1 MRGIVA
7 DQFER
12 AWIVAG
18 EKLDLGVVLDRI
30 GEVGKLAVE
39 RHRDRALGKRRRN
52 AFGNIQATN
61 IWRVLPTRAVG
72 KGQRDHHSLLLI
84 TRCLRCGVSGK
95 SLSLVFYRCS
105 QSRLFALFR
114 LCGWPSIDP
123 PTIAVA
129 DIGPRRPGTSR
140 AGSFVYYPRGNFVEP
155 RRGLFTAKRAAS
167 GYRLLTNKGLSE

>member
-1 MRGIVA
+1 MRGIMA

-72 KGQRDHHSLLLI
+72 KGQRDHHSLPLL

-105 QSRLFALFR
+105 QSRLFALLR

-129 DIGPRRPGTSR
+129 EMTGIHWPATAGKLPG
-140 AGSFVYYPRGNFVEP
+140 GFIC
-155 RRGLFTAKRAAS
+155 
-167 GYRLLTNKGLSE
+167 LLSARKFR